1 MTTTYSEDADVNA
14 RLELDDFDFKNLSEE
29 LVIDKM
35 RVAAFRDIVAEYFKI
50 GATAPTPAEVT
61 ALSDTDIQKSLIDIE
76 ADFASAE
83 FRENKIEFSEDGRP
97 DRSKS
102 KVWRGRGMRK
112 LMLLLK
118 HLHGANLIRVTRPDP
133 D

>member
-1 MTTTYSEDADVNA
+1 MTTTYSDDDDVNA
-14 RLELDDFDFKNLSEE
+14 RLELDDLDFKNLTEE

-35 RVAAFRDIVAEYFKI
+35 RVSAFRGIVAEYFKI

-61 ALSDTDIQKSLIDIE
+61 ALLDTDIQKSLIDIE
-76 ADFASAE
+76 ADLASAE

-102 KVWRGRGMRK
+102 KVWRGRGMKK
-112 LMLLLK
+112 LKVILRA
-118 HLHGANLIRVTRPDP
+118 LHGDNLIRVTRPDP